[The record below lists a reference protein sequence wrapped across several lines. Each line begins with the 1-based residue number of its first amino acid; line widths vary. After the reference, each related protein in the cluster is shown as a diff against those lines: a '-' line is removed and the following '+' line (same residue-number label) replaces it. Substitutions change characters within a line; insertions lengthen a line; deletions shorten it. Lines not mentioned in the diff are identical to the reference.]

1 MQRQLRDSHEHEVL
15 VLKEELQTKD
25 TAMAT
30 VQTSEQHLKAQV
42 TQLIQENQALSDE
55 LERLKEDLQQQW
67 VHLKL

>member
-1 MQRQLRDSHEHEVL
+1 MQRQLSDSHVHEVL

-55 LERLKEDLQQQW
+55 LERLKEDLQQQ
-67 VHLKL
+67 